1 MKERSELI
9 NLIENL
15 SDILSVLVE
24 LKKKGKFQEAL
35 NRVDQTLIDYFKFDS
50 SFLLSLSE
58 ELLVDVLIENKGL
71 DRTQLSTLADLLNE
85 QGEILL
91 EQNNLNVSKKVLKN
105 TLTIYY
111 FLNEDQDFFSF
122 RTMNKMV
129 LINEKLSSINMK
141 INGD

>member
-35 NRVDQTLIDYFKFDS
+35 NRVDQTLVDYFKFDS

-58 ELLVDVLIENKGL
+58 ELLVDILIENKGL
-71 DRTQLSTLADLLNE
+71 DRAQLSTLAELLNE

-91 EQNNLNVSKKVLKN
+91 EQNKLNESKKVLKN

-129 LINEKLSSINMK
+129 MINEKLSSINMK
-141 INGD
+141 ISED